1 MSDRQPADGA
11 VGFVGLG
18 TIGGPMAGRVVDAG
32 IPLTVYDLSQAAVG
46 RMVERGAVA
55 AKDLASL
62 AQSCAV
68 IFLSLPGPAD
78 VEKVVAG
85 QGGILANAKPGTI
98 VVDLTTNAVE
108 TVRRMHELASKK
120 GIVFL
125 DAPVSGGVAGAKKG
139 TLAVMIGGS
148 AAAIETVTP
157 YVKAFGEN
165 IFHVGDVGAGTVAK
179 LVNNQIV
186 MAASIVVQ
194 EALTLAKK
202 AGIEESVIVDIL
214 NKSSAK
220 AYAGMVPLFLARDF
234 DKAFFK
240 LSLAAKDVDVAL
252 MSAKS
257 LGVDMPTTKAASA
270 VYHKAIAEGL
280 GDKAFYATLS
290 TIENA

>member
-1 MSDRQPADGA
+1 MSDGQKTAGG

-18 TIGGPMAGRVVDAG
+18 TIGGPMASRVVAAG
-32 IPLTVYDLSQAAVG
+32 IPLTVHDISASAVA
-46 RMVERGAVA
+46 RMVEKGAVA
-55 AKDLASL
+55 AKDLADL
-62 AQSCAV
+62 ARSCAV

-85 QGGILANAKPGTI
+85 EGGILASATAGTI

-108 TVRRMHELASKK
+108 TVRRMHDLAAKK
-120 GIVFL
+120 GVAFL

-157 YVKAFGEN
+157 YLKAFGEN
-165 IFHVGDVGAGTVAK
+165 IFHVGEPGAGTVAK

-186 MAASIVVQ
+186 MAASIAVQ
-194 EALTLAKK
+194 EGLTLAKK
-202 AGIEESVIVDIL
+202 AGIGDAVIVDIL

-220 AYAGMVPLFLARDF
+220 AYAGMIPLFLAREF
-234 DKAFFK
+234 DKPFFK

-252 MSAKS
+252 QSAKS

-280 GDKAFYATLS
+280 GDKAFYATLA